1 MEPAGDGVSVTEA
14 LHAVFLSYTSQDMA
28 TARRIFD
35 AMSAAGIQVWFDRS
49 ELRGGDAWDRKIR
62 REIQECA
69 LFMPVISCNTTARR
83 EGYFRLEWDLADQR
97 THMMARDRAFIVPVC
112 VDATPESIMDVPE
125 SFQRAHWTR
134 LPEGEATPEFI
145 GHIRRLLSGEAMPV
159 MRGPANPRPGPRGAV
174 TRRRPGAGMPKPA
187 WLGWIVAVLTAVL
200 AYLGIGKLWSHR
212 PVAAAAF
219 APPPHSIAVLPFVNL
234 SGDRDQE
241 YFSEGLTEEVLNSL
255 AQITQLQVAGRT
267 SSFYF
272 ADKRADLG
280 TIARRL
286 NVADVLEGSV
296 RRSAGTIRVT
306 AQLTNTITG
315 YEVWAKTYDRALGD
329 VLKLQTEIAT
339 AVADALKVKLLGDVA
354 ARIELG
360 GTQDPAAFD
369 AYLRA
374 SRIYQMRH
382 GTGDIP
388 AALVLYS
395 RAIDLDPHYALAFAA
410 RSLALSAYGAEEAA
424 TTTKRDSF
432 AKAELDARQA
442 IALAPQLAE
451 AHLALA
457 AFYNDGPLE
466 FGQAAAQYKLA
477 LALAPGDARVLRT
490 AGGNAAYAGQFDVAI
505 AATRRAVV
513 LDPLARASHTS
524 LGLALYVA
532 RRYREAAAA
541 YAEAA
546 SLNPDFAPAY
556 AERGLALYGARDL
569 QGARTSCEAQR
580 DFWFDQQCLAVVY
593 EKMGRHADARAELD
607 KIHAAAGD
615 AAAYQYATILAQWGD
630 PEKALGWLETAV
642 RMRDPGLMAM
652 KTDPLLDSLHRE
664 PRFQAILRQ
673 LELAD

>member
-1 MEPAGDGVSVTEA
+1 MTEA

-28 TARRIFD
+28 VARKIFD
-35 AMSAAGIQVWFDRS
+35 AMSAAGIAVWFDRS

-62 REIQECA
+62 REIHECA
-69 LFMPVISCNTTARR
+69 LFMPVISSNTAARR

-112 VDATPESIMDVPE
+112 VDATPETIMDVPE

-134 LPEGEATPEFI
+134 LPAGEATPEFI
-145 GHIRRLLSGEAMPV
+145 EHIRRLLSGEAAPMPL
-159 MRGPANPRPGPRGAV
+159 GPATPRAAPPGPLAQ
-174 TRRRPGAGMPKPA
+174 RRPGAGMPKPA
-187 WLGWIVAVLTAVL
+187 WLGWGVAALAAVL
-200 AYLGIGKLWSHR
+200 AYLGIGRFGVHR
-212 PVAAAAF
+212 PGTAAAF

-234 SGDRDQE
+234 SGERDQE

-272 ADKRADLG
+272 AGKHTDLG
-280 TIARRL
+280 TIGREL

-296 RRSAGTIRVT
+296 RRSTGTIRVT

-315 YEVWAKTYDRALGD
+315 YEVWAKTYDRGLGD

-360 GTQDPAAFD
+360 GTRDPAAFD

-374 SRIYQMRH
+374 SRIYQTRH

-388 AALVLYS
+388 AALALYS
-395 RAIDLDPHYALAFAA
+395 QAIDLDPHYALAFAA
-410 RSLALSAYGAEEAA
+410 RSLALSAYGAEELDDD
-424 TTTKRDSF
+424 TKRASF

-457 AFYNDGPLE
+457 AFYNDGPLD

-477 LALAPGDARVLRT
+477 LALAPGDARVLRI
-490 AGGNAAYAGQFDVAI
+490 AGGNAAYSGEFDVAI

-532 RRYREAAAA
+532 RRYREAADA
-541 YAEAA
+541 YAEAV

-556 AERGLALYGARDL
+556 AERGLALYGAGDL
-569 QGARTSCEAQR
+569 QGARASCEAQR

-593 EKMGRHADARAELD
+593 EKLGRHADAKAELE
-607 KIHAAAGD
+607 KIHAASGD

-630 PEKALGWLETAV
+630 HEKALGWLETAV
-642 RMRDPGLMAM
+642 RMRDPGLMAL
-652 KTDPLLDSLHRE
+652 KTDPLLDPLHGE
-664 PRFQAILRQ
+664 PRFQVILRQ
-673 LELAD
+673 LEFAN